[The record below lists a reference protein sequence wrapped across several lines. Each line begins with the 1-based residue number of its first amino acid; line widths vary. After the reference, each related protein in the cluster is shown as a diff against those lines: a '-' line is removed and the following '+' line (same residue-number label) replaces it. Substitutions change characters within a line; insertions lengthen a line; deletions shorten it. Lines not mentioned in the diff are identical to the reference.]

1 MSNHAW
7 LSSSNLHFE
16 TMDQQLQDDA
26 MKSFY
31 NPAGRGFLAVTS
43 ANVSLKSMAHMSP
56 ASKVTCQTA
65 SVQRMRGM
73 TTRGERTLQAIAVDQ
88 SCRTTHRNKS
98 ARIHNQVPRDRRRPA
113 KCWSLL
119 ETYGAHDSSVAGN
132 SSYSIRIDQGKLSR
146 KASRRKQA

>member
-43 ANVSLKSMAHMSP
+43 ANVSLKSMAHMIP
-56 ASKVTCQTA
+56 ASQVTRHTA
-65 SVQRMRGM
+65 SV
-73 TTRGERTLQAIAVDQ
+73 
-88 SCRTTHRNKS
+88 
-98 ARIHNQVPRDRRRPA
+98 
-113 KCWSLL
+113 
-119 ETYGAHDSSVAGN
+119 
-132 SSYSIRIDQGKLSR
+132 
-146 KASRRKQA
+146 